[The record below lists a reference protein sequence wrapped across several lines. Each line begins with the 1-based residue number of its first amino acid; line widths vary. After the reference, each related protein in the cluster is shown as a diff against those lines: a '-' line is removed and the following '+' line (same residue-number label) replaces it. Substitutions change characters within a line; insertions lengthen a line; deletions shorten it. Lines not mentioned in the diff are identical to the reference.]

1 MTHFIINPYK
11 DKVDKTTVTY
21 QRIEDLA
28 FAHFQHCI
36 NERAYADKLIT
47 KTMYEYAREELRVKI
62 NELEKLCYVAL

>member
-1 MTHFIINPYK
+1 MTHCIISSYK
-11 DKVDKTTVTY
+11 DKVDKTTVAY

-28 FAHFQHCI
+28 FTHWQYNA
-36 NERAYADKLIT
+36 NKKAYAAKLIT